1 MWVDCAAIDLANGFK
16 GDANKD
22 PPPAATTVVRVTK
35 GGETATATY
44 DLVIIPS
51 MKNLKQ
57 SSPLHTTV
65 TGDATVVTVAAQVFA
80 GGVAW
85 VYSGSQTPLDLL

>member
-44 DLVIIPS
+44 DLVTIPS